1 MKPFG
6 KIVGSF
12 MEGCMR
18 KFLFVAVMLPAL
30 ASGAVYKCTDASG
43 KVNFSDR
50 PCAVAEQGGEVEV
63 KTVNSVG
70 SLGLPDDFRDRSLEN
85 SQRRREQSIERRLQ
99 NRAAARANEPC
110 KTFSDQALRTMT
122 IQNQVVPG
130 MRVGDARRAWG
141 TPSRVNGNQ
150 YVYRWG
156 NSLEASYFY
165 ERNGCI
171 EAVDGSYRGPRAVR

>member
-1 MKPFG
+1 MVKSFG

-99 NRAAARANEPC
+99 
-110 KTFSDQALRTMT
+110 
-122 IQNQVVPG
+122 
-130 MRVGDARRAWG
+130 
-141 TPSRVNGNQ
+141 
-150 YVYRWG
+150 
-156 NSLEASYFY
+156 
-165 ERNGCI
+165 
-171 EAVDGSYRGPRAVR
+171 